1 MQMDPSHRKDKRINA
16 KIKTPVAVHCTIYSY
31 NINWSGVLYVWETR
45 QGFFFYEE
53 VKSIVLLNPDT
64 FNHSM
69 IINLFWYCF
78 FDAECNAQDLHHA
91 ILWMHNCNAQCTCM
105 YVYFDTATGLLTVM
119 HIVLSCNVYVTFLV
133 FCCCYTHIIL
143 MKLCISSAM
152 MHIYIQYYIRT
163 KQRLKYCFL
172 YTLYTVL

>member
-1 MQMDPSHRKDKRINA
+1 MAYFTFGRLGK
-16 KIKTPVAVHCTIYSY
+16 VFF
-31 NINWSGVLYVWETR
+31 L
-45 QGFFFYEE
+45 FFYEE
-53 VKSIVLLNPDT
+53 VKSIVLLTPDT

-91 ILWMHNCNAQCTCM
+91 ILWMHNCNARCTCM

-152 MHIYIQYYIRT
+152 MHIYTIQYYIRT